1 MAPSPIRITGARIT
15 PVAFVDPPL
24 LNTVGVHQPYALRA
38 IIQLDTDAG
47 LVGLGETYADSTHL
61 ARLDAAADAITGLDV
76 FSLNAIHAA
85 IADRLRGDN
94 RAIGTAGM
102 ITTASAVDQVFSPF
116 EVACLDIQGHATGR
130 PVSDLLGGKV
140 RDAVP
145 FSAYLFYKW
154 AAHPGHEP
162 DTFGEALD
170 PDGLVKQAK
179 RIIDEYGFTAI
190 KLKGGVFPPEE
201 EMAAIE
207 ALHKAFPN
215 HPLRLDPNAAWTPQT
230 SIKVASGLAGI
241 LEYLEDPTPGLDGMA
256 EVAQQSP
263 MPLATNMCVV
273 AFDQLKPAVAKGS
286 VRVVLS
292 DHHYWGGLQRS
303 RLLAGICDTFG
314 LGLSMHS
321 NSHLGI
327 SLAAMVH
334 LAGATPNLTYA
345 CDTHWPWKT
354 EEIVKPGALAF
365 KDGSVAVPTTPGLGI
380 EIDDD
385 ALAALHEQYLTCGIR
400 DRDDTG
406 YMKTIDPGFEAAQP
420 ALVARRADRRPRRP
434 QFHRRRP
441 CSGTGIALC
450 GPSSA
455 FRGQSIAVAYPGID
469 VGGEPFGRDPSTSTD
484 LHDRLRRAG
493 GEHAVEDLVAA
504 HRQRHEQSHDRAFG
518 AQDCGAGVEGRGD
531 VVDRSFGHLG
541 SVPLGQIAPK
551 ARHGGAHDQ
560 HANGCRR
567 QGNRGFP

>member
-1 MAPSPIRITGARIT
+1 VAPSRIRITGARIT
-15 PVAFVDPPL
+15 PVAFADPPL

-47 LVGLGETYADSTHL
+47 VVGLGETYADQAHL
-61 ARLDAAADAITGLDV
+61 LRLEAAADAITGLDV
-76 FSLNAIHAA
+76 FSLNAIRAA
-85 IADRLRGDN
+85 IAERLSGDS
-94 RAIGTAGM
+94 RAVGTAGM
-102 ITTASAVDQVFSPF
+102 ITSASAVDQVLSPF
-116 EVACLDIQGHATGR
+116 EVACLDVQGHAVGR
-130 PVSDLLGGKV
+130 PVADLLGGLV

-154 AAHPGHEP
+154 AAHPKGEP
-162 DTFGEALD
+162 DAFDEALD
-170 PDGLVKQAK
+170 PDGIVAQAR
-179 RIIDEYGFTAI
+179 RIVDEYGFTAI

-207 ALHKAFPN
+207 ALRSAFPQ

-230 SIKVASGLAGI
+230 SVKVASGLAGV

-256 EVAQQSP
+256 EVAQQAP

-273 AFDQLKPAVAKGS
+273 AFDQLAPAVAKQS

-303 RLLAGICDTFG
+303 RLLAGICETFG

-354 EEIVKPGALAF
+354 SEIIKPGAMSF
-365 KDGSVAVPTTPGLGI
+365 VDGSVAVPTTPGLGI

-385 ALAALHEQYLTCGIR
+385 SLAALHEQYLRCGIR

-406 YMKTIDPGFEAAQP
+406 YMKSVNPGYEA
-420 ALVARRADRRPRRP
+420 VSPRW
-434 QFHRRRP
+434 
-441 CSGTGIALC
+441 
-450 GPSSA
+450 
-455 FRGQSIAVAYPGID
+455 
-469 VGGEPFGRDPSTSTD
+469 
-484 LHDRLRRAG
+484 
-493 GEHAVEDLVAA
+493 
-504 HRQRHEQSHDRAFG
+504 
-518 AQDCGAGVEGRGD
+518 
-531 VVDRSFGHLG
+531 
-541 SVPLGQIAPK
+541 
-551 ARHGGAHDQ
+551 
-560 HANGCRR
+560 
-567 QGNRGFP
+567 

>member
-1 MAPSPIRITGARIT
+1 VAPSRIRITGARIT

-47 LVGLGETYADSTHL
+47 LVGLGETYADQAHL
-61 ARLDAAADAITGLDV
+61 ARLEAAAHAIVGLDV
-76 FSLNAIHAA
+76 FALNGIRAM
-85 IADRLRGDN
+85 IASRLSGDN
-94 RAIGTAGM
+94 SAVGTAGM

-116 EVACLDIQGHATGR
+116 EVACLDVQGHAVGR
-130 PVSDLLGGKV
+130 PVSDLLGGAV
-140 RDAVP
+140 RDTVP

-154 AAHPGHEP
+154 AAHPGVEP
-162 DTFGEALD
+162 DAFGEALD
-170 PDGLVKQAK
+170 PDGIVAQAR

-190 KLKGGVFPPEE
+190 KLKGGVFAPEE

-207 ALHKAFPN
+207 ALRAAFPA

-230 SIKVASGLAGI
+230 SVKVASGLAGI

-256 EVAQQSP
+256 EVAQQAP

-273 AFDQLKPAVAKGS
+273 AFDHLEPAIAKQS

-303 RLLAGICDTFG
+303 RLLAGICENFG

-354 EEIVKPGALAF
+354 EEIVRPGALEF
-365 KDGSVAVPTTPGLGI
+365 VDGSVAVPTTPGLGV

-385 ALAALHEQYLTCGIR
+385 ALAALNEQYMRCGIR

-406 YMKTIDPGFEAAQP
+406 YMTSIDPGYEA
-420 ALVARRADRRPRRP
+420 VSPRW
-434 QFHRRRP
+434 
-441 CSGTGIALC
+441 
-450 GPSSA
+450 
-455 FRGQSIAVAYPGID
+455 
-469 VGGEPFGRDPSTSTD
+469 
-484 LHDRLRRAG
+484 
-493 GEHAVEDLVAA
+493 
-504 HRQRHEQSHDRAFG
+504 
-518 AQDCGAGVEGRGD
+518 
-531 VVDRSFGHLG
+531 
-541 SVPLGQIAPK
+541 
-551 ARHGGAHDQ
+551 
-560 HANGCRR
+560 
-567 QGNRGFP
+567 